1 MKSSINALFINT
13 LLFSGSSLAQASL
26 PFSECPSR
34 AFLIQD
40 NVAKVFGVN
49 LATGSYELLE
59 DSMGTQGK
67 LNATGF
73 NPHDYF
79 IYGYSNEFQAPVRI
93 DSGFQVEPLAVVGF
107 PNTNFYVGDISLQA
121 NTYYLYHPNNS
132 IGLYKI
138 SLDPESSDYL
148 VATQVINGSGLKLSI
163 FDFAFH
169 PEDHQ
174 LYSVDRNGFLH
185 KTNPEMGTSENL
197 GNVGESGTFGAA
209 YFDGDNNFYI
219 SRNSDGNIFRIDVGD
234 VNPSAE
240 FFAYGPSSSN
250 NDGARC
256 AAASIVSDVATI
268 DFGSAPTSYGS
279 NLENNGARH
288 EQKEGFQLGNVWSGE
303 NDGVE
308 FVTEFEVGADAILTL
323 DVKGE
328 GIVNAWADWDNS
340 GEFDSNEQ
348 VVADQAV
355 TEGVNLVVLSIP
367 EQAKAGETWTR
378 IRYSSQQGIGV
389 NGGVADGE
397 VEDQLVQVLDSGVS
411 VQSFP
416 STASFAT
423 LAFEDNWPEL
433 GDYDMND
440 VVIAMRTHVYRNA
453 QQQVIRYDIE
463 GKVLALGASYHNG
476 FAVQLDGIKR
486 SEIDETRAVLYV
498 NGFDTL
504 RNPVEQ
510 NNLDSDAVI
519 VFFDDLKEELID
531 GSCQY
536 YRTEIDCSNFEGTRE
551 VTFRATVTLAVPI
564 DALIAPTEILNPF
577 VFATPGF
584 YHGPSFATPPGR
596 ALEIHLKNKPPS
608 VRFNTDFFG
617 LADDDS
623 LAGSGLFVSANAIPW
638 ALQVP
643 VLWAHPKERV
653 DITRAYPN
661 FVSFVKS
668 EGAEAATWYQ
678 ANEADSTSIINNS
691 WEL

>member
-1 MKSSINALFINT
+1 MKSSINALFIST
-13 LLFSGSSLAQASL
+13 LLFSGPSFAQASL

-34 AFLIQD
+34 AFLIQGS
-40 NVAKVFGVN
+40 VAKVFGVN

-73 NPHDYF
+73 NPHDFF
-79 IYGYSNEFQAPVRI
+79 IYGYSNEFNAPVRI
-93 DSGFQVEPLAVVGF
+93 NNAFQIEPLEVAGF
-107 PNTNFYVGDISLQA
+107 PNSSFYVGDISLLENA
-121 NTYYLYHPNNS
+121 LFLYHPNAS
-132 IGLYKI
+132 IGLYRFG
-138 SLDPESSDYL
+138 LDPESSDYL
-148 VATQVINGSGLKLSI
+148 VATQVIDGASLKLSI

-169 PEDHQ
+169 PENNQ

-185 KTNPEMGTSENL
+185 KINPETGTSENL
-197 GNVGESGTFGAA
+197 GNVGETGTFGAA
-209 YFDGDNNFYI
+209 YFDSDSNFYI
-219 SRNSDGNIFRIDVGD
+219 SRNTDGSIYRIDVSAA
-234 VNPSAE
+234 NPSAE

-256 AAASIVSDVATI
+256 ATASIVSDVATI
-268 DFGSAPTSYGS
+268 DFGSAPTSFGS

-288 EQKEGFQLGNVWSGE
+288 EKKEGVQLGDVWGGE
-303 NDGVE
+303 NDGVA
-308 FVTEFEVGADAILTL
+308 FITEFEVGADAILTL

-328 GIVNAWADWDNS
+328 GVVSAWADWDKS

-348 VVADQAV
+348 VVTDQVV

-367 EQAKAGETWTR
+367 EQAEAGETWTR
-378 IRYSSQQGIGV
+378 IRYSSQVGIGV

-397 VEDQLVQVLDSGVS
+397 VEDHLVQVLDSGVS

-416 STASFAT
+416 STAGFAT

-440 VVIAMRTHVYRNA
+440 VVVAMRTHVYRNA

-486 SEIDETRAVLYV
+486 SEIDEMRAVLSV
-498 NGFDTL
+498 NGFDSM
-504 RNPVEQ
+504 RNPIEQ
-510 NNLDSDAVI
+510 NDLDSDAVI
-519 VFFDDLKEELID
+519 ILFDDLKEELIT
-531 GSCQY
+531 GNCQY
-536 YRTEIDCSNFEGTRE
+536 YRTEDDCSDFEGTRE
-551 VTFRATVTLAVPI
+551 VAFRATVTLAVPV
-564 DALIAPTEILNPF
+564 DALRAPSEILNPF

-596 ALEIHLKNKPPS
+596 ALEIHLKNKQPS
-608 VRFNTDFFG
+608 VRFDTDFFG

-623 LAGSGLFVSANAIPW
+623 LAGNGLFVSANAIPW

-653 DITRAYPN
+653 DITRAYPK
-661 FVSFVKS
+661 FAPFVKS
-668 EGAEAATWYQ
+668 KGSEAATWYQ